1 MAVITQSVE
10 ENRQTDASTATVRL
24 VITAVSP
31 ADASGCVAQLG
42 SYTLGSAY
50 SGSTNVPNATLRSL
64 NYSPIDGS
72 AGATWEATVFYS
84 NAVESS
90 SGTTSSGGSDPA
102 DNYSKHEASV
112 VVEFVDAWRTVSSL
126 SGVNLSTPTETD
138 IAGTAIDAAGV
149 PVSVMRRKQEMTFTV
164 RLASGSIDKTTILG
178 LIGKRNSA
186 TFLGGAAGY
195 VLFHGYRQ
203 SRVGPNLYDVTYVFT
218 WDEWAHLRQV
228 PARDADQLPKREGT
242 AGYAEKAYPVYWK
255 QPFPS
260 TGNFST
266 LPGY

>member
-31 ADASGCVAQLG
+31 ATAAGCVSQLG

-50 SGSTNVPNATLRSL
+50 SGSTNVQNATLRSL
-64 NYSPIDGS
+64 NYSPIEGS

-90 SGTTSSGGSDPA
+90 STTTSSGGSDPA
-102 DNYSKHEASV
+102 DSYSKHEASV
-112 VVEFVDAWRTVSSL
+112 VVEFADAWRT
-126 SGVNLSTPTETD
+126 GATIAANLNTPAETD

-164 RLASGSIDKTTILG
+164 RLASGSINKTTILG

-195 VLFHGYRQ
+195 VLFHGFRQ
-203 SRVGPNLYDVTYVFT
+203 SRVGPDLYDVTYVFT

-228 PARDADQLPKREGT
+228 PARDSDQEAKREGT
-242 AGYAEKAYPVYWK
+242 GGYALKAYPVYWK

-266 LPGY
+266 LPGH

>member
-31 ADASGCVAQLG
+31 QTAAGCVSQLG

-64 NYSPIDGS
+64 SYAPVDGS
-72 AGATWEATVFYS
+72 GGTTWEATVFYS

-90 SGTTSSGGSDPA
+90 SGTTSSGGSNPA
-102 DNYSKHEASV
+102 DSYSKHEASV
-112 VVEFVDAWRTVSSL
+112 QVEFVDAWRTVTSL
-126 SGVNLSTPTETD
+126 SGVNLSNPTETD
-138 IAGTAIDAAGV
+138 IGGTAIDASGV

-164 RLASGSIDKTTILG
+164 RLASASINKTTILG

-186 TFLGGAAGY
+186 SFLGADAGY
-195 VLFHGYRQ
+195 VLFHGFRQ
-203 SRVGPNLYDVTYVFT
+203 SRVGPDLYDVTYVFT

-228 PARDADQLPKREGT
+228 ADRDADREPKKGT
-242 AGYAEKAYPVYWK
+242 GGYANKAYPVYWK
-255 QPFPS
+255 QPFSS

>member
-24 VITAVSP
+24 VITSVSP
-31 ADASGCVAQLG
+31 QTAAGCVSQLG

-64 NYSPIDGS
+64 SYSPIDGS
-72 AGATWEATVFYS
+72 GGATWEATVFYS

-90 SGTTSSGGSDPA
+90 SGTTSSGGSNPSDS
-102 DNYSKHEASV
+102 YSKHEASV
-112 VVEFVDAWRTVSSL
+112 VVEFVDAWRAGATIAA
-126 SGVNLSTPTETD
+126 NLNTPTETD
-138 IAGTAIDAAGV
+138 IAGTAIDANGE
-149 PVSVMRRKQEMTFTV
+149 PVSTMRRKQEMTFTV
-164 RLASGSIDKTTILG
+164 RLASASIDKTTILG

-186 TFLGGAAGY
+186 TFLGATAGY
-195 VLFHGYRQ
+195 VLFHGFRQ
-203 SRVGPNLYDVTYVFT
+203 SRVGPDLYDVTYVFT

-228 PARDADQLPKREGT
+228 PDRDADRETKRGT
-242 AGYAEKAYPVYWK
+242 GGYANKAYPVYWK
-255 QPFPS
+255 QPFPG